1 MISPRHASLRQLLDY
16 WLRLKGDRSRPRKRE
31 FDPVDLP
38 PRVLP
43 RLFLI
48 EFLEGAGN
56 YRLRLMGT
64 YLRDTYGREFTW
76 CHLVDEEMPGV
87 TKSDT
92 YQLLGVMARTGEPQY
107 SLGPTRFRFFDT
119 YSLVEQVLLPLADD
133 EGQLGFAI
141 GAVDYP
147 DMRKG
152 IGASYLPLLTQLLG
166 T

>member
-1 MISPRHASLRQLLDY
+1 MISPRHTSLRQLLDY
-16 WLRLKGDRSRPRKRE
+16 WQRLKGDRSMPRKRE

-38 PRVLP
+38 ARVLP

-48 EFLEGAGN
+48 EFLEGAAN

-76 CHLVDEEMPGV
+76 CRLVDDEMPGV
-87 TKSDT
+87 TKTTT
-92 YQLLGVMARTGEPQY
+92 YQLLGVMMKTGEPQY
-107 SLGPTRFRFFDT
+107 SLGPDRFRLKDT

-133 EGQLGFAI
+133 EGHLGFAV

-147 DMRKG
+147 DMRKK
-152 IGASYLPLLTQLLG
+152 
-166 T
+166 

>member
-1 MISPRHASLRQLLDY
+1 MISPQHASLRQLLDY
-16 WLRLKGDRSRPRKRE
+16 WQRLKRDRSMPHKRE

-48 EFLEGAGN
+48 EFLEGAAN

-64 YLRDTYGREFTW
+64 YLRDTYGREFTG
-76 CHLVDEEMPGV
+76 CRLVDDEMPGV
-87 TKSDT
+87 TRSMT

-107 SLGPTRFRFFDT
+107 SLGPNRFRFFDT
-119 YSLVEQVLLPLADD
+119 YFLVEQLLLPLADD
-133 EGQLGFAI
+133 SGRLAFAI

-147 DMRKG
+147 DVRKEQQ
-152 IGASYLPLLTQLLG
+152 PLRRG
-166 T
+166 P

>member
-43 RLFLI
+43 RLLLI
-48 EFLEGAGN
+48 EFMEGAGN

-76 CHLVDEEMPGV
+76 CRLVDDEMPGV
-87 TKSDT
+87 TKSTT
-92 YQLLGVMARTGEPQY
+92 YELLGVMARTGEPQY
-107 SLGPTRFRFFDT
+107 SLGPTKFHFFDT

-133 EGQLGFAI
+133 NERLAFAI

-152 IGASYLPLLTQLLG
+152 IGASSLVPQ
-166 T
+166 